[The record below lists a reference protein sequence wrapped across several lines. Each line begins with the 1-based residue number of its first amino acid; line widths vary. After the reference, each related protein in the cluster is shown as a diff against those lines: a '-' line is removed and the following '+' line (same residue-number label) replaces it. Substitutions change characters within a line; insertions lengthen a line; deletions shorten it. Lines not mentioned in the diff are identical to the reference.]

1 MSEDLHSKVH
11 LCEKIGVV
19 GSPSSNT
26 AIAVD
31 VTEEAYQKGLVGNF
45 CTMEFTQD
53 GSYVYPIGQVVSIVL
68 KNPYLERHSI
78 RKIVSVRGEASPLT
92 ERHDVRMV
100 EMAVGSSFSS
110 NNGKLEPIIIGSV
123 PPTGTHIYLLDQ
135 GVIDSITEDYLS
147 EISVV
152 GKMYNT
158 DINLP
163 MIFRNFGDVY
173 PGLGESYHIGIFG
186 KTGSGKSY
194 LARMILLSYARNEP
208 MSIILID
215 PQGEYAKEIRNSGT
229 LKRSLD
235 NIGRSFELVDVSNIA
250 LTKLNSLKRILHVSN
265 FLEDMGVKAEENKEN
280 AADLIASFFAEHR
293 PITTVTGEKIV
304 CTLENSSKKNVFNAL
319 MNYVKERIERIY
331 VTPDPQRRVLTRI
344 DEDKDILYFL
354 WSRISNLFATRGKIW
369 IDDILERV
377 TREKQIL
384 IIDLSETSAAGLYW
398 DDKVQSI
405 VIKDIIKSLEEQGS
419 KLFRQGKSFNLL
431 VVTDEAH
438 RLIPRERPEDED
450 FRALKN
456 VFVDSVR
463 TTRKYGLGWMF
474 ISQSLASLE
483 YEILRQLRLYFFG
496 YGLSWGGE
504 RRVLEELL
512 GRGSHIQLYQS
523 FRDPQTSAI
532 YGKKEYPFMV
542 YGPISPLS
550 SSGAPLFLTAL
561 DYNEEFPI
569 LNKMN

>member
-11 LCEKIGVV
+11 SCEKIGVV

-31 VTEEAYQKGLVGNF
+31 VIEEAYQKGLIGNF
-45 CTMEFTQD
+45 CVMEFTQD
-53 GSYVYPIGQVVSIVL
+53 GSYVYPIGQVVSIIL

-78 RKIVSVRGEASPLT
+78 RKIVSARGEASPLT
-92 ERHDVRMV
+92 EGHDIRMM
-100 EMAVGSSFSS
+100 EITVGSSFIS

-123 PPTGTHIYLLDQ
+123 PPTGTRIYQLDQ
-135 GVIDSITEDYLS
+135 RVIDSITEDYIS
-147 EISVV
+147 DISVV
-152 GKMYNT
+152 GKIYNT

-163 MIFRNFGDVY
+163 MIFRHFGDGY

-215 PQGEYAKEIRNSGT
+215 PQGEYAKEVKDNGI
-229 LKRSLD
+229 LKHSLD
-235 NIGRSFELVDVSNIA
+235 NIGRSFEVVDASQIA
-250 LTKLNSLKRILHVSN
+250 LRNLNSLKRILHISN
-265 FLEDMGVKAEENKEN
+265 FLEYMGVRAEENREN
-280 AADLIASFFAEHR
+280 AADLIADFFAE
-293 PITTVTGEKIV
+293 PKPVTTVTGEKIV
-304 CTLENSSKKNVFNAL
+304 CTLENSNWKNVFNVL
-319 MNYVKERIERIY
+319 MNYVKDRIERIY
-331 VTPDPQRRVLTRI
+331 VNPDSQRRVLTRI
-344 DEDKDILYFL
+344 DEDKDILYSL
-354 WSRISNLFATRGKIW
+354 WIRISKLFTTRGKVW
-369 IDDILERV
+369 VDEILERV
-377 TREKQIL
+377 THKKQIL
-384 IIDLSETSAAGLYW
+384 IIDLSETSAVDLFW
-398 DDKVQSI
+398 NDKVQSI

-419 KLFRQGKSFNLL
+419 ILFRQGKTFNLL
-431 VVTDEAH
+431 VATDEAH
-438 RLIPRERPEDED
+438 RLIPREKPEDED

-474 ISQSLASLE
+474 ISQSVASLE
-483 YEILRQLRLYFFG
+483 YEILNQLRLYFFG
-496 YGLSWGGE
+496 YGLFWGGE
-504 RRVLEELL
+504 RKVLEEMV

-550 SSGAPLFLTAL
+550 SFGAPLFLTAL
-561 DYNEEFPI
+561 DYEEEFPT

>member
-1 MSEDLHSKVH
+1 MSEDLHSKIH
-11 LCEKIGVV
+11 SCEKIGVV

-31 VTEEAYQKGLVGNF
+31 IAKEAYQKGLVGNF
-45 CTMEFTQD
+45 CVMEFTQD

-78 RKIVSVRGEASPLT
+78 QKIVSVRGEASPLT
-92 ERHDVRMV
+92 ENYDVRRV
-100 EMAVGSSFSS
+100 KMAVGSSFVS
-110 NNGKLEPIIIGSV
+110 NNGKLEPIIIGSI
-123 PPTGTHIYLLDQ
+123 PPTGTNIYRLDQ
-135 GVIDSITEDYLS
+135 GVIDYITEDYLS

-152 GKMYNT
+152 GKLYNT

-163 MIFRNFGDVY
+163 MIFRHFGDTY
-173 PGLGESYHIGIFG
+173 PGLGESYNIGIFG
-186 KTGSGKSY
+186 KTGSGKSH
-194 LARMILLSYARNEP
+194 LARMILLSYARNES
-208 MSIILID
+208 MSIVLID
-215 PQGEYAKEIRNSGT
+215 PQGEYAKELRNNGT
-229 LKRSLD
+229 LKLSLD

-250 LTKLNSLKRILHVSN
+250 LTKLNSLKRILHISN
-265 FLEDMGVKAEENKEN
+265 FLENMGVKAEENREN
-280 AADLIASFFAEHR
+280 AADLIAGFFAEPR

-304 CTLENSSKKNVFNAL
+304 CTLENSNRKNVFNAL

-354 WSRISNLFATRGKIW
+354 WSRISNLFETRGKVW
-369 IDDILERV
+369 IGDILEKV
-377 TREKQIL
+377 THNKQIL
-384 IIDLSETSAAGLYW
+384 IIDLSETSASGMFW

-419 KLFRQGKSFNLL
+419 KLFRQGTSFNLL

-438 RLIPRERPEDED
+438 RLIPREKPDDED

-456 VFVDSVR
+456 VFIDSVR
-463 TTRKYGLGWMF
+463 KTRKYGLGWMF

-483 YEILRQLRLYFFG
+483 YELIRQLRLYFFG
-496 YGLSWGGE
+496 YGLSWGE
-504 RRVLEELL
+504 EKMVLEELM
-512 GRGSHIQLYQS
+512 GKGSHIQLYQS
-523 FRDPQTSAI
+523 FRDPQISAI

-550 SSGAPLFLTAL
+550 SSGAPLFITAL
-561 DYNEEFPI
+561 DYDKEFPI
-569 LNKMN
+569 LNKIN